1 MKQTEEATGVIA
13 PSGQTETIIRQV
25 AQLQA
30 EITSREVQLDALR
43 TSSTEQNPDVI
54 RLNTELSGL
63 REQLRELESGS
74 GKHTAG
80 DISITTANVP
90 KAGLEYIRKERDV
103 KYHQLLFDLLARQ
116 YEAARMDEARSAP
129 VIQVV
134 DPALVP
140 DRKSAPFR
148 ALWALTGGAL
158 GFFLSTGWVIG
169 SHIYQRMAAD
179 EEQGRRLAVLR
190 QELKL
195 RG

>member
-1 MKQTEEATGVIA
+1 M
-13 PSGQTETIIRQV
+13 
-25 AQLQA
+25 
-30 EITSREVQLDALR
+30 
-43 TSSTEQNPDVI
+43 
-54 RLNTELSGL
+54 
-63 REQLRELESGS
+63 
-74 GKHTAG
+74 
-80 DISITTANVP
+80 
-90 KAGLEYIRKERDV
+90 

-116 YEAARMDEARSAP
+116 YEAARMDEAKSAP

-140 DRKSAPFR
+140 DRKAAPFR
-148 ALWALTGGAL
+148 ALWALSGAAI
-158 GFFLSTGWVIG
+158 GFFLTVAWVLG